1 MERVVDFRTEISG
14 IRPRDLR
21 KAKDFR
27 VAQKEVADMIKGRL
41 LVGHALRNDLRAL
54 LLSHPKYDVRDNA
67 EYRLFLKGGRRR
79 SLRGLASEFLGVKI
93 QHGEHCPIEDARAA
107 MLLYQRHKKE
117 WEKGIDGQLLCG
129 DIILRGNHEFHY
141 SVEYNGKLLCISKE
155 GG

>member
-1 MERVVDFRTEISG
+1 MIYIQGMFLPFTVSREYERSVKAPGQHSLGCHILFIKGNVVYDEYVRPMERVVDFRTEISG

-54 LLSHPKYDVRDNA
+54 LLSHPKYDVRDTA

-93 QHGEHCPIEDARAA
+93 QHGEHC
-107 MLLYQRHKKE
+107 L
-117 WEKGIDGQLLCG
+117 
-129 DIILRGNHEFHY
+129 
-141 SVEYNGKLLCISKE
+141 
-155 GG
+155 